1 MQFSWTALPALINLS
16 AQGLRIHVSLVVTAS
31 RWKLWHT
38 GSFVADL
45 RNGHLVRTLHHQD
58 NAMSVTGIVERVSS
72 FYREICIS
80 TDNYG
85 DQIYFKF
92 SSEGR
97 DSRLFSTTYVYV
109 SRYRYREVNTIHNVI
124 EIYIQVRFFESEN
137 CLQALCFSS
146 IGVNNGI
153 NLKVYWTYL

>member
-1 MQFSWTALPALINLS
+1 
-16 AQGLRIHVSLVVTAS
+16 
-31 RWKLWHT
+31 
-38 GSFVADL
+38 
-45 RNGHLVRTLHHQD
+45 
-58 NAMSVTGIVERVSS
+58 MSVTGIVERVSS

-85 DQIYFKF
+85 GQIYFKF

-146 IGVNNGI
+146 IGVDNGI
-153 NLKVYWTYL
+153 NLKVY